1 MIQRIKLTEPKIDSA
16 MKISIW
22 EEINKKHTHYKKT
35 DFDYIS
41 RVSTG
46 NVYKVKIG
54 HKYNFIHSD
63 YTLVFNTDDQTE
75 WFDSVEN
82 FTSEGLCL
90 VKRDDKYNFLS
101 LDGKLLSTIWFT
113 SASNFNGDY
122 AIVYGSL
129 DINLGGPTING
140 GGGTTEGGDDITLAS
155 AIELPPLQVQ
165 GYFLLHN
172 SGTLVKTRIGST
184 VPAKFVTLTAKEF
197 IQIKNNICI
206 YLDDTFNY
214 QVVRLNGSNY
224 TKLSSDTY
232 SYIDNFADDM
242 FLVKIDNLYNILKT
256 DGTYLLTEWYDY
268 IDKPSN
274 NIIRLGKYSTEES
287 NVGLKYTY
295 VHKNGTLHN
304 EYYDYALP
312 YSEGSAI
319 VYNDNLW
326 NLLDTDFNLISQ
338 DWITIEGLNVES
350 VVVNVDGACFSVDDS
365 SKLYKLLQ

>member
-22 EEINKKHTHYKKT
+22 EEINKKHTQYKKT

-101 LDGKLLSTIWFT
+101 LDGKLLSTISFT

-129 DINLGGPTING
+129 EVSKYNDVSVRKTTLQRYRQILIPTNILRKILRVRSKKN
-140 GGGTTEGGDDITLAS
+140 
-155 AIELPPLQVQ
+155 
-165 GYFLLHN
+165 
-172 SGTLVKTRIGST
+172 T
-184 VPAKFVTLTAKEF
+184 V
-197 IQIKNNICI
+197 
-206 YLDDTFNY
+206 
-214 QVVRLNGSNY
+214 
-224 TKLSSDTY
+224 KLSEILFFT
-232 SYIDNFADDM
+232 
-242 FLVKIDNLYNILKT
+242 VK
-256 DGTYLLTEWYDY
+256 
-268 IDKPSN
+268 
-274 NIIRLGKYSTEES
+274 
-287 NVGLKYTY
+287 
-295 VHKNGTLHN
+295 
-304 EYYDYALP
+304 
-312 YSEGSAI
+312 
-319 VYNDNLW
+319 
-326 NLLDTDFNLISQ
+326 
-338 DWITIEGLNVES
+338 
-350 VVVNVDGACFSVDDS
+350 
-365 SKLYKLLQ
+365 